1 MALRGG
7 PVRRGDVRLVL
18 LLPLLLLATACA
30 AAPGPGAGAG
40 AGQDTATG
48 DGVSRAESDLTVE
61 IDRGNGA
68 PVERYTL
75 VCGASVEGTH
85 PDARAACEHLA
96 GMADPLAPI
105 PDDAMCTEIYG
116 GPQTATVTG
125 TWHGEPVDLH
135 LSRVDGCRIAQWDS
149 LGPLLPGPVGVESPA

>member
-30 AAPGPGAGAG
+30 AAPDPAPGAGT
-40 AGQDTATG
+40 GQDTATG
-48 DGVSRAESDLTVE
+48 DGVSRAENDLIVE
-61 IDRGNGA
+61 MDGGNGA
-68 PVERYTL
+68 PVERFTL

-96 GMADPLAPI
+96 GMADPFAPI

-125 TWHGEPVDLH
+125 TLRGERIDARF
-135 LSRVDGCRIAQWDS
+135 SRSNGCEIARWDRLAWL
-149 LGPLLPGPVGVESPA
+149 LGRPRGP